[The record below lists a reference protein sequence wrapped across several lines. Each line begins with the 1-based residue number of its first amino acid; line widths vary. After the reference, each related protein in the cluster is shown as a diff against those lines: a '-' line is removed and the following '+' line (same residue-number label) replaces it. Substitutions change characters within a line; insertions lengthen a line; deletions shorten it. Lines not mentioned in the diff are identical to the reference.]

1 VVRLVVS
8 NLTSRNFSF
17 LFFVL
22 YVDLKPSDDFF
33 KNRKK
38 NLSPNG
44 KKLSMEK
51 FKNFCQQKWIFAVFA
66 FFSTVFWRISEFSA
80 LTQICSGHFRNCP
93 PISYESRGT
102 GLF

>member
-22 YVDLKPSDDFF
+22 YVDLKPSDDFLKKR
-33 KNRKK
+33 KNI
-38 NLSPNG
+38 LSPNG

-51 FKNFCQQKWIFAVFA
+51 FENFCQQKWIFAVFA
-66 FFSTVFWRISEFSA
+66 VLVLFFCEFMS
-80 LTQICSGHFRNCP
+80 FRP
-93 PISYESRGT
+93 
-102 GLF
+102 